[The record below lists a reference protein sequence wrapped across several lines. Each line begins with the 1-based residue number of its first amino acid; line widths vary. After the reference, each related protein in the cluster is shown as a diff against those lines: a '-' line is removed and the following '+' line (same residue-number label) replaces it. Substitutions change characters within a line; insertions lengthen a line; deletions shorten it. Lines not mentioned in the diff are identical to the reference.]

1 MTKVAAIQIEP
12 SLSSDDETIRKS
24 LELIKRAAEL
34 GVEVACFPEQ
44 WLMNPM
50 IAHKKLID
58 CLSSSA
64 KKFKMHIISGANYE
78 KIDNEIFISSQV
90 FDPSGNII
98 ARQFKIHL
106 FKDEKKIAVPGRNY
120 DIFEIK
126 DFKAGIMICYDAVF
140 PEVARIL
147 TLKGADII
155 FVPSRIRKKGIVPW
169 HLYLKVR
176 SLENRVA
183 IVGTNITNTPKYPG
197 QSIIL
202 MPEIIRDLEDI
213 LVYPKVIDKGDSLQQ
228 VIVAELDMNSIR
240 GIRNQRI
247 NDRMPET
254 YRSIA
259 E

>member
-12 SLSSDDETIRKS
+12 SLSSDDVTIRRS
-24 LELIKRAAEL
+24 LELINRAAEL
-34 GVEVACFPEQ
+34 DVEVACFPEQ

-64 KKFKMHIISGANYE
+64 KKFEMYIISGANYE

-98 ARQFKIHL
+98 ARQSKIHL
-106 FKDEKKIAVPGRNY
+106 FKDEKKIAMPGRNY
-120 DIFEIK
+120 DIFKVK
-126 DFKAGIMICYDAVF
+126 DCMAGIMICYDAVF

-147 TLKGADII
+147 TLKGAEII

-169 HLYLKVR
+169 HLYLKAR

-183 IVGTNITNTPKYPG
+183 IVGANIANTPKHPG

-202 MPEIIRDLEDI
+202 MPEKIRDSEVI
-213 LVYPKVIDKGDSLQQ
+213 LAYPKVINKGDSVQQ
-228 VIVAELDMNSIR
+228 VVVAELDMNSIR
-240 GIRNQRI
+240 SIRNERI

-254 YRSIA
+254 YKSIA